1 MKLYYSPGAC
11 SLASQIALQEIG
23 ANYQGVKVD
32 LKAHQTE
39 DGRDFYQLNPYG
51 YVPALELDNGKV
63 LSEGVAILQY
73 IADQKPE
80 AGLAPANGTWERYQL
95 QSALT
100 FVNSEVHKT
109 LGAFFNP
116 KLPDETRQQLTAKFQ
131 GLMDKLNK
139 QLDGK
144 DYLANN
150 QYSVAD
156 AYLFTVLGW
165 LRFFKM
171 DLNPWPNVAALH
183 ARVAQR
189 PAVQAAL
196 KAEGLA

>member
-1 MKLYYSPGAC
+1 MKLYYTPGAC

-23 ANYQGVKVD
+23 ASYQSVKVD
-32 LKAHQTE
+32 LKTHQTE

-51 YVPALELDNGKV
+51 YVPALELDDGEV
-63 LSEGVAILQY
+63 LAEGVAILQY
-73 IADQKPE
+73 IADRRPDT
-80 AGLAPANGTWERYQL
+80 GIAPANGSWERYKL

-100 FVNSEVHKT
+100 FVNSEIHKT

-131 GLMDKLNK
+131 GLMAKLDQ
-139 QLDGK
+139 QLDGQQ
-144 DYLANN
+144 YLANN

-156 AYLFTVLGW
+156 MYLFTVLNW
-165 LRFFKM
+165 LRYFKM
-171 DLNPWPNVAALH
+171 DLAPWPNVAALH
-183 ARVAQR
+183 ARVGQR

-196 KAEGLA
+196 KIEGLA